1 MLSPIVHVVSWNRNH
16 YLFFIRFDSIAFEKS
31 GSEMNSLW
39 PRQNHQLASKLQ
51 SLKVTMETQHKGSK
65 MKEIIVVGLNSFCYS
80 ILWVCQVILQATVCF
95 RVYAHCLFWT
105 ERINRWS
112 CTFQLKNASDC
123 MILIDNLKGKC
134 V

>member
-1 MLSPIVHVVSWNRNH
+1 MVSLIH
-16 YLFFIRFDSIAFEKS
+16 
-31 GSEMNSLW
+31 
-39 PRQNHQLASKLQ
+39 
-51 SLKVTMETQHKGSK
+51 
-65 MKEIIVVGLNSFCYS
+65 FCYS
-80 ILWVCQVILQATVCF
+80 HILSFIRVKLTPNLGVCF

-105 ERINRWS
+105 ERKLIDDP